1 VARTEALTIDLDSLT
16 PAEWDTVRRVA
27 AQGGV
32 TGDLLPLVNLA
43 NPPVQVMA
51 GLVFVTMRRDNPRVT
66 FDRCVRL
73 ALAYQEANNG
83 V

>member
-1 VARTEALTIDLDSLT
+1 
-16 PAEWDTVRRVA
+16 
-27 AQGGV
+27 
-32 TGDLLPLVNLA
+32 LVNLA

-73 ALAYQEANNG
+73 ALTYQEANNG
-83 V
+83 IR